1 LQPLLSGKL
10 FPKLKYLGLRN
21 CQHADDVAAVVVNSP
36 LIQRI
41 ETLDLSLGVL
51 TDDGARALL
60 KLPASPTLK
69 KLNLHYNF
77 IGADLIRQLKAL
89 PLTVDASKP
98 SSMDSE
104 DEWRF
109 VAVGE

>member
-1 LQPLLSGKL
+1 L
-10 FPKLKYLGLRN
+10 
-21 CQHADDVAAVVVNSP
+21 VNSP
-36 LIQRI
+36 LIQRL
-41 ETLDLSLGVL
+41 ETLDLSLGTL
-51 TDDGARALL
+51 SDEGGRALL
-60 KLPASPTLK
+60 KLPSSPTLK

-77 IGADLIRQLKAL
+77 LGADLIRQLKAL

-98 SSMDSE
+98 SSMEQDEDGDE